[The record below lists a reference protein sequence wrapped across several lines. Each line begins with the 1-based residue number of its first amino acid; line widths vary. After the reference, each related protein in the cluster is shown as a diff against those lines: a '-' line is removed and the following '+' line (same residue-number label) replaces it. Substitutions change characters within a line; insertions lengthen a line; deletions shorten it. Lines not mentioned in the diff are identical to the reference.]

1 MEIIIQEYDDVVFR
15 FLLCCTLI
23 KITLCMYMMWYVL
36 DVVYDVVCTRCG
48 MYVDVYD
55 GGMYMLWYVHGV
67 VCIWYG
73 TYYGVVCI

>member
-1 MEIIIQEYDDVVFR
+1 
-15 FLLCCTLI
+15 
-23 KITLCMYMMWYVL
+23 MWYVL